1 MRSGRALKPVAFALC
16 LAPLAKIG
24 LDGAAGTLGAEPVQ
38 VVLNRLG
45 FWALT
50 FLVLSLAATPA
61 KALLGITWP
70 LRLRRLV
77 GLFAFGSGALH
88 LAFYV
93 GVDKFFDLPE
103 IWKDVTTRRFQAVG
117 LSTLLLLLPLAVT
130 STDGWVRRLGFA
142 RWKRL
147 HRLVY
152 LAAVLGVVHFT
163 WRVKADLLRP
173 LLFAAALAA
182 LLLARL
188 VPVAG
193 KRRVPAAGAGAAGPS
208 GPRPPAPGPQ

>member
-1 MRSGRALKPVAFALC
+1 MRSSRALKPVAFGLC
-16 LAPLAKIG
+16 LVPLAKIG

-38 VVLNRLG
+38 AVLNRLG

-50 FLVLSLAATPA
+50 FLILSLAATPA
-61 KALLGITWP
+61 KALMGITWP
-70 LRLRRLV
+70 LRLRRMV
-77 GLFAFGSGALH
+77 GLFAFGYGALH
-88 LAFYV
+88 LTFYV

-117 LSTLLLLLPLAVT
+117 LLTLLLLLPLAVT
-130 STDGWVRRLGFA
+130 STDGWVHRLGFA

-152 LAAVLGVVHFT
+152 LAALLGVVHFT

-173 LLFAAALAA
+173 LLFATALAA

-188 VPVAG
+188 LPAAA
-193 KRRVPAAGAGAAGPS
+193 KRQAPAAGAA

>member
-16 LAPLAKIG
+16 LAPLAKVG

-61 KALLGITWP
+61 KALTGITWP
-70 LRLRRLV
+70 LRLRRMV
-77 GLFAFGSGALH
+77 GLFAFGYGALH

-117 LSTLLLLLPLAVT
+117 LLTLLLLLPLAVT

-173 LLFAAALAA
+173 LLYGTALSA

-188 VPVAG
+188 LPAAA
-193 KRRVPAAGAGAAGPS
+193 KRRAPAAAASATGPQA
-208 GPRPPAPGPQ
+208 PRSPAPGPR